1 MGSLI
6 WKFQVLYM
14 VKLALNPEAIVMTS
28 GINSFTLVYN
38 NKDLIMLK
46 EDKKKS
52 NLYKCKKCF
61 IL

>member
-1 MGSLI
+1 
-6 WKFQVLYM
+6 M